1 MTPLQRRLRGLPS
14 QVSMDCIVVS
24 SVLLIPF
31 SIKHTARWCPS
42 SLQDAVTSDLNR
54 LSLPLFEF
62 RVSQSEL
69 RCYPREFERGS
80 ISSQLHFSTHSAL
93 KKVRDLNSMNW
104 IWWWNTK
111 MSYQNTITC
120 SFSILRVLKV
130 SRNSCSCCVNF
141 LLVLWQQ
148 KHHLMSFQIRLAHS
162 TQSWFFIEDDM
173 PQVVIFQCS
182 VEYFPGGIRRHV
194 PKIIAIQMILWTST
208 ESSACRGTHVTLL
221 ECQSISVTM
230 LYLRSPWTWLGSEN
244 CIFTEGT
251 IP

>member
-1 MTPLQRRLRGLPS
+1 MP
-14 QVSMDCIVVS
+14 I
-24 SVLLIPF
+24 LL
-31 SIKHTARWCPS
+31 AECM
-42 SLQDAVTSDLNR
+42 TSDLNGV
-54 LSLPLFEF
+54 SLPLFEF

-69 RCYPREFERGS
+69 RCYHREFERGS

-130 SRNSCSCCVNF
+130 SRNFWSCCVNF

-173 PQVVIFQCS
+173 PQVVIFQFS
-182 VEYFPGGIRRHV
+182 VEHFPWGIRRHV
-194 PKIIAIQMILWTST
+194 PKIIAIQMNLGTST
-208 ESSACRGTHVTLL
+208 ESSACRGIPVTLL

-230 LYLRSPWTWLGSEN
+230 LYLCSPWTWLGSEN
-244 CIFTEGT
+244 WIFTEGT
-251 IP
+251 VP